1 MMTSTASSATWSA
14 ADVALVYRLLLRT
27 LLSKARVAAMSAI
40 GLVGVLIALAI
51 RAADITDAERTL
63 AITREL
69 LGGYGLNLV
78 VPVTA
83 LVFASA
89 AFGDPTDDRTMVYL
103 WLTPIPRWRLVAA
116 GWAASLTVAGPVA
129 VVPVVIAAAV
139 AGAEGR
145 LVAAAA
151 AGACL
156 ATAGYTAVFLGLG
169 LLVRRALAW
178 GLAYVLIWELAV
190 ARISKGAARLSVSV
204 YARSVLSEIGE
215 VAKPSNAAA
224 VSTSVIVLSLVVL
237 AAIALTTRFLARA
250 NVA

>member
-1 MMTSTASSATWSA
+1 
-14 ADVALVYRLLLRT
+14 VALVYRLLLRS
-27 LLSKARVAAMSAI
+27 LVSRSRVVALTAI
-40 GLVGVLIALAI
+40 GLVGVLLGVAI
-51 RAADITDAERTL
+51 RASDLSAADRSL
-63 AITREL
+63 VITRDL
-69 LGGYGLNLV
+69 LGGFGLNLV

-116 GWAASLTVAGPVA
+116 GWAAALTVAGPVA
-129 VVPVVIAAAV
+129 VLPVAIAAVV

-145 LVAAAA
+145 LVAGAVVGAA
-151 AGACL
+151 L
-156 ATAGYTAVFLGLG
+156 ATAGYSALFLGLG

-204 YARSVLSEIGE
+204 YSRSVLSEVGN
-215 VAKPSNAAA
+215 VVKPLNAAA
-224 VSTSVIVLSLVVL
+224 VSTSLLVL
-237 AAIALTTRFLARA
+237 ALVILGAVALTTRFLARA
-250 NVA
+250 DVA

>member
-1 MMTSTASSATWSA
+1 M
-14 ADVALVYRLLLRT
+14 VLVYRLLLRT
-27 LLSKARVAAMSAI
+27 LVSRARVAALAAI
-40 GLVGVLIALAI
+40 GLIGVLIALAI
-51 RAADITDAERTL
+51 RVADLSAGDRTL
-63 AITREL
+63 AITRDL

-103 WLTPIPRWRLVAA
+103 WLTPIARWRLVAA
-116 GWAASLTVAGPVA
+116 GWAAALTVAGPVA
-129 VVPVVIAAAV
+129 ILPVVVAAAV
-139 AGAEGR
+139 AGGEGR

-151 AGACL
+151 AGATL
-156 ATAGYTAVFLGLG
+156 ATAGYSAVFLGLG

-204 YARSVLSEIGE
+204 YSRSVLSEIAD
-215 VAKPSNAAA
+215 VVRPRNAAA
-224 VSTSVIVLSLVVL
+224 ISTSLLVLSLVVL
-237 AAIALTTRFLARA
+237 AAAALTTWALARA
-250 NVA
+250 DVA

>member
-1 MMTSTASSATWSA
+1 MT
-14 ADVALVYRLLLRT
+14 LVYRLLLRS
-27 LLSKARVAAMSAI
+27 LVSRARVVALVAI
-40 GLVGVLIALAI
+40 GLVGLLIALAI
-51 RAADITDAERTL
+51 RVADLTEADRTV
-63 AITREL
+63 AITRDL

-116 GWAASLTVAGPVA
+116 GWAAALTVAGPVA
-129 VVPVVIAAAV
+129 ILPVVLAAAV
-139 AGAEGR
+139 AGGEGR

-151 AGACL
+151 AGAGL
-156 ATAGYTAVFLGLG
+156 ATVGYTAVFLGLG

-190 ARISKGAARLSVSV
+190 ARISKGAARLSLSV
-204 YARSVLSEIGE
+204 YSRSVLSAVGE
-215 VAKPSNAAA
+215 VVKPRNAAA
-224 VSTSVIVLSLVVL
+224 VSTSLLVLALVVL
-237 AAIALTTRFLARA
+237 AANALTTRALARA
-250 NVA
+250 DVA

>member
-1 MMTSTASSATWSA
+1 M
-14 ADVALVYRLLLRT
+14 VLVYRLLLRT
-27 LLSKARVAAMSAI
+27 LVTRARLAALVAI
-40 GLVGVLIALAI
+40 GLVGILIGLAI
-51 RAADITDAERTL
+51 RAADEVTAAERTV
-63 AITREL
+63 AISRDL

-103 WLTPIPRWRLVAA
+103 WLTPLPRWRIVAA
-116 GWAASLTVAGPVA
+116 GWMAALTVAGPVA
-129 VVPVVIAAAV
+129 VLPIVAAALV
-139 AGAEGR
+139 AGADGR

-151 AGACL
+151 AGAAL
-156 ATAGYTAVFLGLG
+156 ATAGYTALFLGLG

-224 VSTSVIVLSLVVL
+224 ISTSLIVLTLVVL
-237 AAIALTTRFLARA
+237 AATALTTRVLARA

>member
-1 MMTSTASSATWSA
+1 M
-14 ADVALVYRLLLRT
+14 VLVYRLLLRT
-27 LLSKARVAAMSAI
+27 LVSRPRVIALAAI
-40 GLVGVLIALAI
+40 GLVGILIAVAI
-51 RAADITDAERTL
+51 RAADLTESDRAV
-63 AITREL
+63 AITRDL

-89 AFGDPTDDRTMVYL
+89 AFGDPTEDRTMVYL

-116 GWAASLTVAGPVA
+116 GWAAALTVAAPVGIL
-129 VVPVVIAAAV
+129 PVVLAAAL
-139 AGAEGR
+139 AGADGQ

-151 AGACL
+151 AGAGL
-156 ATAGYTAVFLGLG
+156 ATLGYTAVFLCLG

-204 YARSVLSEIGE
+204 YSRSVLSALGE
-215 VAKPSNAAA
+215 VFAPRNAAA
-224 VSTSVIVLSLVVL
+224 VSTSLIVLALVVL
-237 AAIALTTRFLARA
+237 AANALTTRVLTRA
-250 NVA
+250 DVA

>member
-1 MMTSTASSATWSA
+1 M
-14 ADVALVYRLLLRT
+14 VLVYRLLLRT
-27 LLSKARVAAMSAI
+27 LVSRARVAALAAI

-51 RAADITDAERTL
+51 RAADLSADDRTL
-63 AITREL
+63 AVTRDL

-103 WLTPIPRWRLVAA
+103 WLTPVARWRLVAA
-116 GWAASLTVAGPVA
+116 GWLAALTVAGPVA
-129 VVPVVIAAAV
+129 ILPVVVAAAV
-139 AGAEGR
+139 AGGEGR

-151 AGACL
+151 AGATL
-156 ATAGYTAVFLGLG
+156 ATAGYSAVFLGLG

-204 YARSVLSEIGE
+204 YSRSVLSEIAD
-215 VAKPSNAAA
+215 VVRPRNAAA
-224 VSTSVIVLSLVVL
+224 VSTSLLVLSLVVL
-237 AAIALTTRFLARA
+237 AAAALTTWVLARA
-250 NVA
+250 DVA

>member
-1 MMTSTASSATWSA
+1 M
-14 ADVALVYRLLLRT
+14 ALVYRLLLRT

-204 YARSVLSEIGE
+204 YSRSVLSAVGE
-215 VAKPSNAAA
+215 VVKPRNAAA
-224 VSTSVIVLSLVVL
+224 VSTSLIVLALVVV
-237 AAIALTTRFLARA
+237 AATALTTRALSRA
-250 NVA
+250 DVA

>member
-1 MMTSTASSATWSA
+1 MT
-14 ADVALVYRLLLRT
+14 LVYRLLLRS
-27 LLSKARVAAMSAI
+27 LVSRARVAAMAAI
-40 GLVGVLIALAI
+40 GLVGLLVALAI
-51 RAADITDAERTL
+51 RAADLTGGERSL
-63 AITREL
+63 AITRDL

-116 GWAASLTVAGPVA
+116 GWAATLTVAGPVA
-129 VVPVVIAAAV
+129 VLPVVLAAAL
-139 AGAEGR
+139 AGADGR

-151 AGACL
+151 AGATL
-156 ATAGYTAVFLGLG
+156 ATVGYTAVFLGLG

-204 YARSVLSEIGE
+204 YSRSVLSAVGE
-215 VAKPSNAAA
+215 VVKPRNAAA
-224 VSTSVIVLSLVVL
+224 VSTSLIVLALVVL
-237 AAIALTTRFLARA
+237 AATALTTRVLARA
-250 NVA
+250 DVA

>member
-1 MMTSTASSATWSA
+1 MT
-14 ADVALVYRLLLRT
+14 LVYRLLLRS
-27 LLSKARVAAMSAI
+27 LVSRARVAAMAAI
-40 GLVGVLIALAI
+40 GLVGLLVALAI
-51 RAADITDAERTL
+51 RAADLTGGERSL
-63 AITREL
+63 AITRDL

-116 GWAASLTVAGPVA
+116 GWAAALTVAGPVA
-129 VVPVVIAAAV
+129 VLPVVLAAAL
-139 AGAEGR
+139 AGADGR

-151 AGACL
+151 AGATL
-156 ATAGYTAVFLGLG
+156 ATVGYTAVFLGLG

-204 YARSVLSEIGE
+204 YSRSVLSAVGE
-215 VAKPSNAAA
+215 VVKPRNAAA
-224 VSTSVIVLSLVVL
+224 VSTSLIVLALVVL
-237 AAIALTTRFLARA
+237 AATALTTRVLARA
-250 NVA
+250 DVA

>member
-1 MMTSTASSATWSA
+1 VT
-14 ADVALVYRLLLRT
+14 LVYRLLLRT
-27 LLSKARVAAMSAI
+27 LLSKARIAAMAGI

-51 RAADITDAERTL
+51 RAADITDDQRSL
-63 AITREL
+63 AISREL

-103 WLTPIPRWRLVAA
+103 WLTPIARWRLVAA
-116 GWAASLTVAGPVA
+116 GWLAALTVAGPVA
-129 VVPVVIAAAV
+129 VLPVVLAAAV
-139 AGAEGR
+139 AGGDSR

-151 AGACL
+151 VGASL

-204 YARSVLSEIGE
+204 YSRSVLSAVGH
-215 VAKPSNAAA
+215 VVKPRNAAA
-224 VSTSVIVLSLVVL
+224 VSTSLIVLALLVL
-237 AAIALTTRFLARA
+237 TTTALTTRVLSRA
-250 NVA
+250 DVA

>member
-1 MMTSTASSATWSA
+1 
-14 ADVALVYRLLLRT
+14 VGLVYRLLLRSLVT
-27 LLSKARVAAMSAI
+27 RARVIALSAI
-40 GLVGVLIALAI
+40 GLVGILIGVAI
-51 RAADITDAERTL
+51 GVSDLSAADRSL
-63 AITREL
+63 VITREL
-69 LGGYGLNLV
+69 LGGFGLNLV

-116 GWAASLTVAGPVA
+116 GWAAALTVAAPVAILPVA
-129 VVPVVIAAAV
+129 VAAAV
-139 AGAEGR
+139 AGADGR
-145 LVAAAA
+145 LVAGSV
-151 AGACL
+151 AGALL
-156 ATAGYTAVFLGLG
+156 ATMGYTALFLGLG
-169 LLVRRALAW
+169 LLVRRALTW

>member
-1 MMTSTASSATWSA
+1 MT
-14 ADVALVYRLLLRT
+14 LVYRLLLRT
-27 LLSKARVAAMSAI
+27 LVTRARLVALVAI
-40 GLVGVLIALAI
+40 GLLGILIGLAI
-51 RAADITDAERTL
+51 RAADGVTTAERTT
-63 AITREL
+63 AITRDL

-103 WLTPIPRWRLVAA
+103 WLTPLQRWRIVAA
-116 GWAASLTVAGPVA
+116 GWAATLTIAAPVA
-129 VVPVVIAAAV
+129 MVPVVLAAAV
-139 AGAEGR
+139 AGADAR

-151 AGACL
+151 AGAAL
-156 ATAGYTAVFLGLG
+156 AIAGYTAVFLGLG

-204 YARSVLSEIGE
+204 YARSVLSAVGE
-215 VAKPSNAAA
+215 VAKPRNAAA
-224 VSTSVIVLSLVVL
+224 VSTSLIVLTLVVL
-237 AAIALTTRFLARA
+237 AATALTTRVLARA
-250 NVA
+250 DVA

>member
-1 MMTSTASSATWSA
+1 M
-14 ADVALVYRLLLRT
+14 YQLLLRS
-27 LLSKARVAAMSAI
+27 LVSRARVAAMAAI

-51 RAADITDAERTL
+51 RAADLTVDDRAL
-63 AITREL
+63 AISRDL

-116 GWAASLTVAGPVA
+116 GWAAALTVAGPVA
-129 VVPVVIAAAV
+129 ILPVVLAAAV
-139 AGAEGR
+139 AGADGR

-151 AGACL
+151 AGASL
-156 ATAGYTAVFLGLG
+156 ATAGYTALFLGLG

-204 YARSVLSEIGE
+204 YSRSVLSAVGKVVE
-215 VAKPSNAAA
+215 PRNAAA
-224 VSTSVIVLSLVVL
+224 VSTSLIVLALVIV
-237 AAIALTTRFLARA
+237 AATALTTRVLARA
-250 NVA
+250 DVA

>member
-1 MMTSTASSATWSA
+1 
-14 ADVALVYRLLLRT
+14 VLLVYRLLLRT
-27 LLSKARVAAMSAI
+27 LVTRWRLAALAAI
-40 GLVGVLIALAI
+40 GLVGVLIGLGI
-51 RAADITDAERTL
+51 RVADDVTSAERAT
-63 AITREL
+63 AITRDL

-89 AFGDPTDDRTMVYL
+89 AFGDLTDDHTMVYL
-103 WLTPIPRWRLVAA
+103 WLTPLPRWRIVLA
-116 GWAASLTVAGPVA
+116 GWAATLTIALPVA
-129 VVPVVIAAAV
+129 VLPVVVAAAV
-139 AGAEGR
+139 AGADGR

-151 AGACL
+151 AGATL
-156 ATAGYTAVFLGLG
+156 AVAGYTALFLGLG

-204 YARSVLSEIGE
+204 YARSVLSAVGR
-215 VAKPSNAAA
+215 VAEPLNAAA
-224 VSTSVIVLSLVVL
+224 VSTSVIVLGLVVL
-237 AAIALTTRFLARA
+237 AATALTTRVLARA

>member
-1 MMTSTASSATWSA
+1 M
-14 ADVALVYRLLLRT
+14 VLVYRLLLRS
-27 LLSKARVAAMSAI
+27 LVSKPRIAALAAI
-40 GLVGVLIALAI
+40 GIVGVLIAFAI
-51 RAADITDAERTL
+51 RVADITDADRRL
-63 AITREL
+63 VITRDL

-116 GWAASLTVAGPVA
+116 GWAAALTVAGPVA
-129 VVPVVIAAAV
+129 VLPVVLAAAL
-139 AGAEGR
+139 AGGEGR

-151 AGACL
+151 VGAAL
-156 ATAGYTAVFLGLG
+156 ATVGYTALFLGLG

-190 ARISKGAARLSVSV
+190 ARVSKGAARLSVSV
-204 YARSVLSEIGE
+204 YSRSVLSEVGD
-215 VAKPSNAAA
+215 VVKPGNAAA
-224 VSTSVIVLSLVVL
+224 VSTSLIVLALVVL
-237 AAIALTTRFLARA
+237 AAAALTTRALARA
-250 NVA
+250 DVA

>member
-1 MMTSTASSATWSA
+1 M
-14 ADVALVYRLLLRT
+14 ALVYRLLLRS
-27 LLSKARVAAMSAI
+27 LVSRARVAALAAI

-51 RAADITDAERTL
+51 RAADITTADRAT
-63 AITREL
+63 AITRDL

-116 GWAASLTVAGPVA
+116 GWAAALTVAGPVA
-129 VVPVVIAAAV
+129 ILPVVLAAAV
-139 AGAEGR
+139 AGGEGR
-145 LVAAAA
+145 LVAGAA
-151 AGACL
+151 AGATL
-156 ATAGYTAVFLGLG
+156 ATVGYTSVFLGLG

-204 YARSVLSEIGE
+204 YSRSVLSEVGH
-215 VAKPSNAAA
+215 VVKPSNAAA
-224 VSTSVIVLSLVVL
+224 VSTSLIVLALVVL
-237 AAIALTTRFLARA
+237 AATALTTRALARA
-250 NVA
+250 DVA

>member
-1 MMTSTASSATWSA
+1 MT
-14 ADVALVYRLLLRT
+14 LVYRLLLRS
-27 LLSKARVAAMSAI
+27 LVSRARVAAMAAI

-51 RAADITDAERTL
+51 RAADLTSAERTL
-63 AITREL
+63 AISREL

-116 GWAASLTVAGPVA
+116 GWAAALTVAGPVA
-129 VVPVVIAAAV
+129 VLPVVLAAAV
-139 AGAEGR
+139 AGADGR

-151 AGACL
+151 AGASL
-156 ATAGYTAVFLGLG
+156 ATAGYTALFLGLG

-204 YARSVLSEIGE
+204 YSRSVLSAVGKVVE
-215 VAKPSNAAA
+215 PRNAAA
-224 VSTSVIVLSLVVL
+224 VSTSLIVLALVVV
-237 AAIALTTRFLARA
+237 AATALTTRVLARA
-250 NVA
+250 DVA

>member
-1 MMTSTASSATWSA
+1 VT
-14 ADVALVYRLLLRT
+14 LVYRLLLRS
-27 LLSKARVAAMSAI
+27 LVSRARVAAMAAI
-40 GLVGVLIALAI
+40 GLVGLLVALAI
-51 RAADITDAERTL
+51 RAADLTGGERSL
-63 AITREL
+63 AITRDL

-116 GWAASLTVAGPVA
+116 GWAATLTVAGPVA
-129 VVPVVIAAAV
+129 VLPVVLAAAL
-139 AGAEGR
+139 AGADGR

-151 AGACL
+151 AGATL
-156 ATAGYTAVFLGLG
+156 ATVGYTAVFLGLG

-204 YARSVLSEIGE
+204 YSRSVLSAVGE
-215 VAKPSNAAA
+215 VVKPRNAAA
-224 VSTSVIVLSLVVL
+224 VSTSLIVLALVVL
-237 AAIALTTRFLARA
+237 AATALTTRVLARA
-250 NVA
+250 DVA